1 MGGQL
6 REDVEEVVLSALGN
20 RERRNILGIVAS
32 SGDGVLY
39 SDILHELGVNT
50 GKLNY
55 HLKLLDGVIERGE
68 ARRYRLTELG
78 ERAMRLLGG
87 LTEDLDE
94 ESVRRFSSVR
104 VRRDE
109 FVEGVVG
116 WYFNFIIIGVFTL
129 FLGVVSL
136 FWLGMGRT
144 FDPGVVYGVVGVSAV
159 CFVGLTWWLL
169 RVRREAPERIVGFL
183 QRIGLHRYR
192 G

>member
-1 MGGQL
+1 M
-6 REDVEEVVLSALGN
+6 EEVVLSALGN

-55 HLKLLDGVIERGE
+55 HLKLLDGVIERDE

-78 ERAMRLLGG
+78 ERTMRLLGG

-129 FLGVVSL
+129 FMGVVSL